1 MRNTEVMKTGGLLFN
16 LVLIIA
22 ISSLS
27 YFIYLQNA
35 RIEVLEERNISQK
48 KENRDSDSII
58 QEVTSEEGITKSEV
72 AALVSQI
79 LAEITPAPTIT
90 AKITTQSQ
98 PTLKVTKTAYI
109 PLGTTFTTTATDWVD
124 VVDSGVYID
133 LEKEYGT
140 SATVS
145 WEIYLKVAHGNG
157 QAFARLYDDTNKI
170 AVDFSELLT
179 TNNVAST
186 LVSSKNLPFWKGR
199 NLYKIQI
206 KSLNS
211 FEVTGSGAK
220 IKVQY

>member
-1 MRNTEVMKTGGLLFN
+1 MKTGGLLFN